1 MDLSFCIT
9 CMNRFKYIKKTL
21 LQNLNDNKNSKI
33 EVILVDFNSNDGLKD
48 YVESN
53 LEIQHYIKNK
63 QLKYIFY
70 EKLKYWHASIA
81 KNISHN
87 YATGKILVNLDC
99 DNYIGKNGGDF
110 VIKQFNEKGFNIV
123 LSQSKEIFGSGTA
136 GRISISKE
144 NFKKLGGYNESF
156 YPMGY
161 QDTDLICRATKL
173 GLHHFNI
180 SFNNNAIK
188 NTKDEA
194 IRNCNTEIDY
204 ITMENCNKL
213 MSNINIQ
220 NNELIANKYK
230 INMCYNQVVN

>member
-1 MDLSFCIT
+1 
-9 CMNRFKYIKKTL
+9 
-21 LQNLNDNKNSKI
+21 
-33 EVILVDFNSNDGLKD
+33 
-48 YVESN
+48 
-53 LEIQHYIKNK
+53 
-63 QLKYIFY
+63 
-70 EKLKYWHASIA
+70 
-81 KNISHN
+81 
-87 YATGKILVNLDC
+87 
-99 DNYIGKNGGDF
+99 
-110 VIKQFNEKGFNIV
+110 
-123 LSQSKEIFGSGTA
+123 
-136 GRISISKE
+136 
-144 NFKKLGGYNESF
+144 
-156 YPMGY
+156 MGY